1 MIVAADE
8 QLHEPGADE
17 HWQESYYFNWADR
30 EGRSFGLA
38 RWGIN
43 PASGKIDGV
52 LLTMRDGQPEFI
64 YPAVGLDM
72 GEHEHPPAEY
82 GLRAKGLSFTMR
94 EPLARWH
101 IGLAGRDTVDLTWTA
116 FHDAHDYHD
125 GLKAL
130 GAADED
136 LALAPAHFEQ
146 CGEVRGEV
154 CLAGKAYEIEGL
166 GHRDKSW
173 GARDWNGITG
183 WEWLSAQFG
192 PDLAFNAT
200 VWYPP
205 GAEETIPGGFVTRDG
220 ENRALVATGVDYE
233 WTRLKHVPRSA
244 TIAFTDDQG
253 ESYTVRATALA
264 QFPLFKKGLFIQ
276 ETHARFELE
285 LDGETRTGLGVLEH
299 AWHAGT
305 RGTLERWHQFV
316 PVVAMSVRQRLPF

>member
-30 EGRSFGLA
+30 EGRSLGLA

-43 PASGKIDGV
+43 PASRKIDGFV
-52 LLTMRDGQPEFI
+52 LTMRDGQPEFI
-64 YPAVGLDM
+64 YPAVNLDM
-72 GEHEHPPAEY
+72 GDAELPPVEY
-82 GLRAKGLSFTMR
+82 GLRAKGLTFTMR

-101 IGLAGRDTVDLTWTA
+101 IGLTGRDEVDLTWTA
-116 FHDAHDYHD
+116 FHEPHDYHD
-125 GLKAL
+125 GLQAL
-130 GAADED
+130 GATDEE

-146 CGEVRGEV
+146 CGEVRGHV
-154 CLAGKAYEIEGL
+154 DIGGRRHEIEGL

-173 GARDWNGITG
+173 GPRDWNGVIG

-192 PDLAFNAT
+192 TDLAFNAT

-205 GAEETIPGGFVTRDG
+205 GADATIPGGFVTRDG
-220 ENRALVATGVDYE
+220 ENRALVATRVDYE
-233 WTRLKHVPRSA
+233 WTRLEHVPARA
-244 TIAFTDDQG
+244 TITFTDDQG
-253 ESYTVRATALA
+253 EEYVVTATALA

-276 ETHARFELE
+276 ETHARFETTVG
-285 LDGETRTGLGVLEH
+285 GETRTGLGVLEH

-305 RGTLERWHQFV
+305 RGTLGRWHQFV

>member
-43 PASGKIDGV
+43 PASRKIDGV

-64 YPAVGLDM
+64 YPAGGLDM
-72 GEHEHPPAEY
+72 GDHEHPPAEF

-101 IGLAGRDTVDLTWTA
+101 IGLAGRDTIDLTWTA

-125 GLKAL
+125 GLRAL

-154 CLAGKAYEIEGL
+154 RLAGKAYEIEGL

-173 GARDWNGITG
+173 GARDWNAITG

-192 PDLAFNAT
+192 EDLAFNAT

-205 GAEETIPGGFVTRDG
+205 DSEETIPGGFVTRDG
-220 ENRALVATGVDYE
+220 ENRALVATKVDYE
-233 WTRLKHVPRSA
+233 WTRLRHVPQRA
-244 TIAFTDDQG
+244 TITFSDYQG
-253 ESYTVRATALA
+253 DAYVVTATALA
-264 QFPLFKKGLFIQ
+264 QF
-276 ETHARFELE
+276 
-285 LDGETRTGLGVLEH
+285 
-299 AWHAGT
+299 
-305 RGTLERWHQFV
+305 
-316 PVVAMSVRQRLPF
+316 

>member
-17 HWQESYYFNWADR
+17 HWQESYYFNWADP

-43 PASGKIDGV
+43 PASRKIDGV
-52 LLTMRDGQPEFI
+52 LLTMRDGRPEFI

-72 GEHEHPPAEY
+72 PEGEMPGAEF
-82 GLRAKGLSFTMR
+82 GLRAKGLTFTLR

-101 IGLAGRDTVDLTWTA
+101 IGLSGRDAVDLAWTA
-116 FHDAHDYHD
+116 FHEPHDYHD

-136 LALAPAHFEQ
+136 LALAPSHFEQ
-146 CGEVRGEV
+146 CGTVRGEV
-154 CLAGKAYEIEGL
+154 RLGGRSFEIDGL

-173 GARDWNGITG
+173 GARDWNGLTG
-183 WEWLSAQFG
+183 WEWLTAHFG
-192 PDLAFNAT
+192 EDLAFNAT

-205 GAEETIPGGFVTRDG
+205 GADATIPGGFVTRDG
-220 ENRALVATGVDYE
+220 SNRALVATAVDYE
-233 WTRLKHVPRSA
+233 WTRLRHVPRSA
-244 TIAFTDDQG
+244 TITFTDARG
-253 ESYTVRATALA
+253 EDYTVRATALA

-276 ETHARFELE
+276 ETHARFELD
-285 LDGETRTGLGVLEH
+285 LGGETRTGIGVLEH

>member
-17 HWQESYYFNWADR
+17 HWQESYYFNWADP

-43 PASGKIDGV
+43 PASRKIDGV
-52 LLTMRDGQPEFI
+52 LLTMRDARPEFI

-72 GEHEHPPAEY
+72 PEGEMPGAEF
-82 GLRAKGLSFTMR
+82 GLRAKGLTFTLR

-101 IGLAGRDTVDLTWTA
+101 IGLSGRDAVDLAWTA
-116 FHDAHDYHD
+116 FHEPHDYHD

-136 LALAPAHFEQ
+136 LALAPSHFEQ
-146 CGEVRGEV
+146 CGTVRGEV
-154 CLAGKAYEIEGL
+154 RLGGRSFEIDGL

-183 WEWLSAQFG
+183 WEWLTAHFG
-192 PDLAFNAT
+192 EDLAFNAT

-205 GAEETIPGGFVTRDG
+205 GADATIPGGFVTRDG
-220 ENRALVATGVDYE
+220 SNRALVATAVDYE
-233 WTRLKHVPRSA
+233 WTRLRHVPRSA
-244 TIAFTDDQG
+244 TITFTDARG
-253 ESYTVRATALA
+253 EDYTVRATALA

-276 ETHARFELE
+276 ETHARFELD
-285 LDGETRTGLGVLEH
+285 LGGETRTGIGVLEH

>member
-38 RWGIN
+38 RWGYN
-43 PASGKIDGV
+43 PAARKIDGV
-52 LLTMRDGQPEFI
+52 LLSMRDGRPEFI

-72 GEHEHPPAEY
+72 PEGELPGAEF
-82 GLRAKGLSFTMR
+82 GLRAKGLTFTLR

-101 IGLAGRDTVDLTWTA
+101 VGLSGRDAVDLTWTA
-116 FHDAHDYHD
+116 FHEPFDYHD
-125 GLKAL
+125 GLHAL

-146 CGEVRGEV
+146 CGSVRGTVRRGGQEV
-154 CLAGKAYEIEGL
+154 EIDGL

-173 GARDWNGITG
+173 GLRDWNAITG

-192 PDLAFNAT
+192 EDLAFNAT

-205 GAEETIPGGFVTRDG
+205 NGEETIPGGFVTRDG
-220 ENRALVATGVDYE
+220 SNRALVATSVDYQ
-233 WTRLKHVPRSA
+233 WTGLEHVPRRA
-244 TIAFTDDQG
+244 TIRFTDDEG
-253 ESYTVRATALA
+253 EAYTVVATALA

-285 LDGETRTGLGVLEH
+285 LGGETRTGIGVLEH

-305 RGTLERWHQFV
+305 RGTLERWRQFM

>member
-17 HWQESYYFNWADR
+17 HWQESYYFNWADP

-43 PASGKIDGV
+43 PASRKIDGV
-52 LLTMRDGQPEFI
+52 LLTMRDGRPEFI

-72 GEHEHPPAEY
+72 PEGEMPGAEF
-82 GLRAKGLSFTMR
+82 GLRAKGLRFTLR

-101 IGLAGRDTVDLTWTA
+101 IGLSGRDAVDLAWTA
-116 FHDAHDYHD
+116 FHEPHDYHA

-136 LALAPAHFEQ
+136 LALAPSHFEQ
-146 CGEVRGEV
+146 CGTVRGEV
-154 CLAGKAYEIEGL
+154 RLGGRSFEIDGL

-183 WEWLSAQFG
+183 WEWLTAHFG
-192 PDLAFNAT
+192 EDLAFNAT
-200 VWYPP
+200 VWSPP
-205 GAEETIPGGFVTRDG
+205 GADATIPGGFVTRDG
-220 ENRALVATGVDYE
+220 SNRALVATAVDYE
-233 WTRLKHVPRSA
+233 WTRLRHVPRRA
-244 TIAFTDDQG
+244 TITFTDERG
-253 ESYTVRATALA
+253 EDYTVRATALA

-276 ETHARFELE
+276 ETHARFELD
-285 LDGETRTGLGVLEH
+285 LGGETRTGIGVLEH

-316 PVVAMSVRQRLPF
+316 PVVTMSVRQRLPF

>member
-38 RWGIN
+38 RWGYN
-43 PASGKIDGV
+43 PAARKIDGV
-52 LLTMRDGQPEFI
+52 LLSMRDGQPEFI
-64 YPAVGLDM
+64 YPAVGIDM
-72 GEHEHPPAEY
+72 GDAELPGAEY
-82 GLRAKGLSFTMR
+82 GLRANRLSFTMR

-101 IGLAGRDTVDLTWTA
+101 IGLSGRDGVDLTWTA
-116 FHDAHDYHD
+116 FHEPHDYHD

-146 CGEVRGEV
+146 CGSVRGTVRLGGREV
-154 CLAGKAYEIEGL
+154 EIDGL

-173 GARDWNGITG
+173 GLRDWNAITG

-192 PDLAFNAT
+192 EDLAFNAT

-205 GAEETIPGGFVTRDG
+205 DGEETIPGGFVTRDG
-220 ENRALVATGVDYE
+220 ENRALVATSVDYE
-233 WTRLKHVPRSA
+233 WTGLEHVAQRA
-244 TIAFTDDQG
+244 TIRFTDDKG
-253 ESYTVRATALA
+253 EEYTVVATALA

-276 ETHARFELE
+276 ETHARFELT
-285 LDGETRTGLGVLEH
+285 LGGETRTGIGVLEH

-305 RGTLERWHQFV
+305 RRTLERWHQFV
-316 PVVAMSVRQRLPF
+316 PVVSMAVRQRLPF